1 MFKIRLVLLFI
12 IIFSILLASC
22 AAGSDNT
29 AAAAAAVQSYWQA
42 MVERDLNKVVTSSCA
57 AWEAQARTEF
67 NSFSAVT
74 LKLDNVKCQAA
85 GQASPAAGQAAGDA
99 VQVTCSGAI
108 IANYGA
114 EDLTIDIADRTYRV
128 VNEGGEWRMC
138 GYQ

>member
-1 MFKIRLVLLFI
+1 MYKIRLVLPFI
-12 IIFSILLASC
+12 VIIPLILASC
-22 AAGSDNT
+22 AGGNQEQ
-29 AAAAAAVQSYWQA
+29 AAAAAVQSYWQA

-74 LKLDNVKCQAA
+74 LKLDNLKCQ
-85 GQASPAAGQAAGDA
+85 AAGQAAGDA

-114 EDLTIDIADRTYRV
+114 EDLTIDIADRTYQV

>member
-1 MFKIRLVLLFI
+1 MYKIRLVLLLI
-12 IIFSILLASC
+12 IIFSLFLAGC
-22 AAGSDNT
+22 AGGNQEQ
-29 AAAAAAVQSYWQA
+29 AAAAAVQSYWQA
-42 MVERDLNKVVTSSCA
+42 MVDRDLNKVVASSCA

-85 GQASPAAGQAAGDA
+85 GQAAGNTA
-99 VQVTCSGAI
+99 QVTCSGSI

>member
-1 MFKIRLVLLFI
+1 MYKIRLVLPFI
-12 IIFSILLASC
+12 VIIPLILASC
-22 AAGSDNT
+22 AGGNQEQ
-29 AAAAAAVQSYWQA
+29 AAAAAVQSYWQA

-85 GQASPAAGQAAGDA
+85 GQASPAAGQADEA
-99 VQVTCSGAI
+99 VQVTCSGSI

-114 EDLTIDIADRTYRV
+114 EDLTIDVADRTYRV

>member
-12 IIFSILLASC
+12 VIFPLLLVGCS
-22 AAGSDNT
+22 GGNQEQ
-29 AAAAAAVQSYWQA
+29 AAAAVQSYWQA
-42 MVERDLNKVVTSSCA
+42 MVERDLNKVVASSCA

-85 GQASPAAGQAAGDA
+85 GQAAGDA
-99 VQVTCSGAI
+99 AQVTCSGSI

-114 EDLTIDIADRTYRV
+114 EDLTIDVADRTYRV

>member
-1 MFKIRLVLLFI
+1 MYKIRLVLLLI
-12 IIFSILLASC
+12 IIFSLFLAGC
-22 AAGSDNT
+22 AGGNQEQ
-29 AAAAAAVQSYWQA
+29 AAAAAVQSYWQA
-42 MVERDLNKVVTSSCA
+42 MVERDLNKVVASSCA

-85 GQASPAAGQAAGDA
+85 GQAAGNTA
-99 VQVTCSGAI
+99 QVTCSGAI